1 MAKIYAAQIKK
12 GTITLEDVP
21 ATWCKE
27 VEVLLNERND

>member
-21 ATWCKE
+21 AKWR
-27 VEVLLNERND
+27 VEVSKLLGVK